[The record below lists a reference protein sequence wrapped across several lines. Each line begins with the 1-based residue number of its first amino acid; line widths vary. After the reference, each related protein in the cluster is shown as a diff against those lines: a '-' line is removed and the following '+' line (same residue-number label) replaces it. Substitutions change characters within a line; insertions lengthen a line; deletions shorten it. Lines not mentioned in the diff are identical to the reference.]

1 MTDSTPVR
9 RYIAQVETARRL
21 RAESSP
27 EALESERQ
35 ANAILTSERDRLQA
49 ENVRLAAQAA
59 DWSKHPEA
67 QATIGGRAR
76 LSIELSIVNDL
87 LAGETDISPM
97 MVEYWHETHD
107 KLQELISGCDSLR
120 AQLAAALA
128 KLEEAERDVGRY
140 RWLRGN
146 YPPKD
151 GTPFIAIHSAGGF
164 SQWTGAA
171 ADKAI
176 DALAKGEANE

>member
-9 RYIAQVETARRL
+9 RFNWNEEIREYEDADGDECTYKTVVPA
-21 RAESSP
+21 SDF
-27 EALESERQ
+27 
-35 ANAILTSERDRLQA
+35 DRLQA

-107 KLQELISGCDSLR
+107 KLQALIAERDSLR
-120 AQLAAALA
+120 AQLAERDERI
-128 KLEEAERDVGRY
+128 KRLEEESERR
-140 RWLRGN
+140 RGMYCDQLDYSVQLQRLIEAYCRGSQLP
-146 YPPKD
+146 YPD
-151 GTPFIAIHSAGGF
+151 LHHSKMLA
-164 SQWTGAA
+164 SQ
-171 ADKAI
+171 I
-176 DALAKGEANE
+176 QSAKGEANE

>member
-9 RYIAQVETARRL
+9 RWTPVRNGTAFMGMRSVGYD
-21 RAESSP
+21 AVWDD
-27 EALESERQ
+27 
-35 ANAILTSERDRLQA
+35 ANAYVREDDFDRLQA
-49 ENVRLAAQAA
+49 ENVRLAAQAT

-107 KLQELISGCDSLR
+107 KLQALIAERDSLR
-120 AQLAAALA
+120 AHLAAALA
-128 KLEEAERDVGRY
+128 KVEEAQRDAERWRWYRNHRVTHGSALEEDI
-140 RWLRGN
+140 
-146 YPPKD
+146 D
-151 GTPFIAIHSAGGF
+151 SAMTAKEGG
-164 SQWTGAA
+164 
-171 ADKAI
+171 
-176 DALAKGEANE
+176 

>member
-9 RYIAQVETARRL
+9 QFRPVTNGTAFL
-21 RAESSP
+21 GMRAEGNPGGWGPTIAAYVLASDF
-27 EALESERQ
+27 
-35 ANAILTSERDRLQA
+35 DRLQA

-107 KLQELISGCDSLR
+107 KLHALIAERDSLR
-120 AQLAAALA
+120 AQIAAMTA
-128 KLEEAERDVGRY
+128 KEGV
-140 RWLRGN
+140 
-146 YPPKD
+146 
-151 GTPFIAIHSAGGF
+151 
-164 SQWTGAA
+164 
-171 ADKAI
+171 
-176 DALAKGEANE
+176 